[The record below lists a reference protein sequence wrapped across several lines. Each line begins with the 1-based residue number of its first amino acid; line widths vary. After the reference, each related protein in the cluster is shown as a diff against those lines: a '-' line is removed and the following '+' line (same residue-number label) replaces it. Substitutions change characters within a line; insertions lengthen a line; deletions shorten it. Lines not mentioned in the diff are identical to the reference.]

1 MSSSVYTNIRVKQ
14 SLSVHPLTHVQ
25 LLGAVHCLLVPHEK
39 LQIAVL
45 LYDCIM
51 SSIVYTNIHVKQ
63 SLLIHPI
70 THVQLL
76 GAVHCLLV
84 PQGELQI
91 AVLL

>member
-1 MSSSVYTNIRVKQ
+1 MYGNIRIKQ
-14 SLSVHPLTHVQ
+14 SLPVHPL
-25 LLGAVHCLLVPHEK
+25 
-39 LQIAVL
+39 
-45 LYDCIM
+45 
-51 SSIVYTNIHVKQ
+51 
-63 SLLIHPI
+63 